1 MKQVKRQIERRIE
14 RFLEFPRQPDEFEA
28 LFLDPVRRNA
38 FFLAKL
44 PALAFFGVDVRELT
58 AERCQVRLP
67 FTWRTQNPFQS
78 VYFAAQAA
86 AAELA
91 SGALVLRGL
100 SGHPAISMLVTGLEG
115 QFSKKARSDVF
126 FTCEDG
132 RVLLEGIERA
142 LAGEEA
148 VVVVRSTGRL
158 TDGTEV
164 SRFTLTWSL
173 KRKAPKA

>member
-1 MKQVKRQIERRIE
+1 MKHLKRQIERFE
-14 RFLEFPRQPDEFEA
+14 RFWEFPRQPGEFET

-44 PALAFFGVDVRELT
+44 PALAFFGVDVKELT

-100 SGHPAISMLVTGLEG
+100 AGHPAISMLVTGLEG
-115 QFSKKARSDVF
+115 QFTKKAKADIF

-132 RVLLEGIERA
+132 QALLLGIERA
-142 LAGEEA
+142 LVGEDA
-148 VVVVRSTGRL
+148 VVVVQSTGRL
-158 TDGTEV
+158 ADGTEV

-173 KRKAPKA
+173 KRKAQKA